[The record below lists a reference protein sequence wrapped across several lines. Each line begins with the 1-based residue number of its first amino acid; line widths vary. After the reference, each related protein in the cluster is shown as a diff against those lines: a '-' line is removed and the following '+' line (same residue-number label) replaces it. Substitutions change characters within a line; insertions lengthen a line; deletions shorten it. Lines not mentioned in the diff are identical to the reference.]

1 LECAKTLVGV
11 TPDISLGRRG
21 RRSATGRPAGE
32 IHRMSRGR
40 PGSGVSMWQG
50 MRRSLCVSR
59 AALGTTYILWSGRSA
74 ASGAASG
81 AAPAVAGILGTRHL
95 VQALLTADQPT
106 SAVLLL
112 GAEAD
117 AAHAASMA
125 GLAVMSGRWR
135 RYALGDALIAA
146 SLAAVGLTCAA
157 NAPASDPRRDRKRP
171 GG

>member
-1 LECAKTLVGV
+1 
-11 TPDISLGRRG
+11 
-21 RRSATGRPAGE
+21 
-32 IHRMSRGR
+32 
-40 PGSGVSMWQG
+40 
-50 MRRSLCVSR
+50 
-59 AALGTTYILWSGRSA
+59 
-74 ASGAASG
+74 
-81 AAPAVAGILGTRHL
+81 VAGVLGTRHL
-95 VQALLTADQPT
+95 VQALLTADRPT

-157 NAPASDPRRDRKRP
+157 NAPASDSGARALLARRDRWADWLARRLP
-171 GG
+171 GLPGPFAGSGTG